1 MAIVAVLMDT
11 NAAPGAKLDP
21 ALRAEI
27 EKLAPGLEIG
37 EVGTDELA
45 DNAVT
50 DAKIKEGAVHS
61 EHIAE
66 GEVKAINLGSKA
78 VGTNALADD
87 SVTGRT
93 AGPGVVTAKDPA
105 GNYIESEEWHGTAA
119 AFAQINPR
127 LPNVTYYVV

>member
-11 NAAPGAKLDP
+11 TAAPGSKLDP
-21 ALRAEI
+21 ELRAEI

-37 EVGTDELA
+37 EVGESELA

-50 DAKIKEGAVHS
+50 EGKIKEGAVHS

-66 GEVKAINLGSKA
+66 GEVKAINLGEGQ
-78 VGTNALADD
+78 VGTPALATD
-87 SVTGRT
+87 SVTGEK

-105 GNYIESEEWHGTAA
+105 GNYIESGEWHGTAA
-119 AFAQINPR
+119 QLAQINPR
-127 LPNVTYYVV
+127 SPNVTYYVV

>member
-11 NAAPGAKLDP
+11 NAEPGEKLDP

-37 EVGTDELA
+37 EVGESELA

-50 DAKIKEGAVHS
+50 SPKIKEGAVHT

-66 GEVKAINLGSKA
+66 AGVEAVNIKAGA
-78 VGTNALADD
+78 VGTAALAGD
-87 SVTGRT
+87 SVTGAK
-93 AGPGVVTAKDPA
+93 AGAGVVTAKDPA

-119 AFAQINPR
+119 QFAQINPR
-127 LPNVTYYVV
+127 NPNVTYYVT